1 MALYSINDAQN
12 VLGCLLNNP
21 LLCLDDKYKL
31 DKYDFKP
38 NALHHIIFI
47 SISNLVSQGAKEISG
62 FEIDQYLQN
71 FKPQAE
77 IFNDNNGLEFCKV
90 ISELNSS
97 DNIDVFYNNVKKFSV
112 LRRYK
117 ENGFD
122 ITKFYD
128 ESKSESDE
136 LSKLAS
142 VSVEDILSYYD
153 KLQTEIRKNFYT
165 RTDIEEV
172 KVGDNLFNIKEEFKK
187 APMFGATTFSK
198 KLNTLTRGW
207 IQGQLTIYSM
217 PSGTGKSTLGIEN
230 CVLVSAKEIWDYT
243 QHKFISNPTYT
254 GDGSLYLEYE
264 MDANYEVQPKFLSSI
279 SGVPTNHILNG
290 TYEQDEEERV
300 DYAIKVLENSEIY
313 IVVMPSFTTDLIET
327 YCRDY
332 ATNKNCQYIVFD
344 YISEQASVNSEIA
357 RKNGVTTRSDMVLS
371 TLASKL
377 KDIAMSYNVAV
388 MTFTQCNA
396 NIGVQDILDAGCIA
410 GSRAVQNKADIAG
423 IMMPLRPKEE
433 KILDKLMEKKGFNHI
448 KPNRIIHL
456 YKVRFSSFEQGIKL
470 WEYVDLGTGRVID
483 CFTTTKENLPINID
497 GIELNKNN
505 A

>member
-31 DKYDFKP
+31 DKYDFQP
-38 NALHHIIFI
+38 NMLHYIIFI
-47 SISNLVSQGAKEISG
+47 SISNLVSQGAKEVSG
-62 FEIDQYLQN
+62 FEIGQYLSCFNAQS
-71 FKPQAE
+71 E

-90 ISELNSS
+90 ITELNSS
-97 DNIDVFYNNVKKFSV
+97 ENIDVYYNNVKKFSV

-122 ITKFYD
+122 ISKWYD
-128 ESKSESDE
+128 ETKSESGE
-136 LSKLAS
+136 LEKLAS
-142 VSVEDILSYYD
+142 VSVEDILGYYD
-153 KLQTEIRKNFYT
+153 GLQCEIRKSFYT
-165 RTDIEEV
+165 RTDIEEI
-172 KVGDNLFNIKEEFKK
+172 KVGDGLYEMKEEFKRE
-187 APMFGATTFSK
+187 PMFGATTFSK
-198 KLNTLTRGW
+198 KLNTITRGW

-230 CVLVSAKEIWDYT
+230 CVLVSAKEIWDYN
-243 QHKFISNPTYT
+243 QRKFIPNPNYT
-254 GDGSLYLEYE
+254 NSGSLYLEYE
-264 MDANYEVQPKFLSSI
+264 MGDYEVQPKFLSSI

-290 TYEQDEEERV
+290 TYDSDEEERV
-300 DYAIKVLENSEIY
+300 DYAIKVLEDSEIY
-313 IVVMPSFTTDLIET
+313 IVIMPSFTTDLIDT
-327 YCRDY
+327 YCREY
-332 ATNKNCQYIVFD
+332 ATTKNCSYVVFD

-483 CFTTTKENLPINID
+483 CFTTTKENLPIEVE
-497 GIELNKNN
+497 GISLNNLN
-505 A
+505 